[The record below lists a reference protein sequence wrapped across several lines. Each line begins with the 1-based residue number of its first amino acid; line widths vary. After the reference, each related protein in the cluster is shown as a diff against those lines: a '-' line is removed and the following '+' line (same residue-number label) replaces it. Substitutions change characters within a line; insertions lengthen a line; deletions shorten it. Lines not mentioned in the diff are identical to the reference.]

1 LWLVAKAK
9 NDVVLQ
15 HPKLSECIM
24 TDQFPTADI
33 VRYVLRFKWIIIGL
47 CAATTVGVYVYA
59 LTLPQYFKST
69 INCVPPSGDEGGIG
83 GALAGISSTLKD
95 IGLSKLGGKSG
106 ENYEFITLLFSR
118 TIRDSMIKRFDLVTE
133 YDMHDEIMNDVRAE
147 FDDNLEVNF
156 HAEGNYEISIWSQ
169 NPKKSV
175 EMCNA
180 FVEYANQ
187 ISNRVQRMEAEK
199 SVRYMERRLAMMDS
213 ILSTIT
219 DSLDYFSRTYRLFSP
234 LDQAKASADA
244 LADVK
249 SELLKQEM
257 VLGLLKENYGPADP
271 QVRTAQGLVN
281 ELKSQYEKAQTQP
294 GFAGNFALTD
304 AAGVG
309 ATYMRLFTEYEAY
322 SKLKAFM
329 LPSLEQSRL
338 DMNKTSPALLVVDT
352 PEPAEKR
359 DKPKRMLLAAGSGFG
374 VGVLTVLILLLIRGW
389 NTMMG
394 RTDSVA

>member
-1 LWLVAKAK
+1 
-9 NDVVLQ
+9 
-15 HPKLSECIM
+15 M
-24 TDQFPTADI
+24 TDQVPTAEI
-33 VRYVLRFKWIIIGL
+33 VRYLLRFKWIVIGL
-47 CAATTVGVYVYA
+47 CAVTTIGVYLYA

-69 INCVPPSGDEGGIG
+69 INCVPPASDEAGFG

-95 IGLSKLGGKSG
+95 IGLSKIGGKSG
-106 ENYEFITLLFSR
+106 ENYEFVTLLFSR
-118 TIRDSMIKRFDLVTE
+118 TIRDSMIKRFDLVQE
-133 YDMHDEIMNDVRAE
+133 YDMRNEIMDDVRSE

-169 NPKKSV
+169 NPQKSV
-175 EMCNA
+175 DMCNS
-180 FVEYANQ
+180 FVAYANE
-187 ISNRVQRMEAEK
+187 ISNRIQRMEAEK
-199 SVRYMERRLAMMDS
+199 SVRYMERRLGMMDS
-213 ILSTIT
+213 ILSSIT

-257 VLGLLKENYGPADP
+257 VLGLLKENYGPSDP

-281 ELKSQYEKAQTQP
+281 ELKNQYEKAQTQP

-322 SKLKAFM
+322 SKLKAFL
-329 LPSLEQSRL
+329 LPSLEQARI

-352 PEPAEKR
+352 PIAAEKR
-359 DKPKRMLLAAGSGFG
+359 DRPKRMLLAAGSGFG
-374 VGVLTVLILLLIRGW
+374 VGVLSILVLLVLRGW
-389 NTMMG
+389 NAMMG
-394 RTDSVA
+394 RTPNEQ

>member
-1 LWLVAKAK
+1 
-9 NDVVLQ
+9 
-15 HPKLSECIM
+15 M

-33 VRYVLRFKWIIIGL
+33 VRYLLRFKWIVIGL
-47 CAATTVGVYVYA
+47 CAVTTIGVYLYA

-69 INCVPPSGDEGGIG
+69 INCVPPASDEAGFG

-118 TIRDSMIKRFDLVTE
+118 TIRDSMIERFDLVNE
-133 YDMHDEIMNDVRAE
+133 YDMKDEIMDDVRSE

-169 NPKKSV
+169 NPQKSV
-175 EMCNA
+175 DMCNA
-180 FVEYANQ
+180 FVGYANE
-187 ISNRVQRMEAEK
+187 IANRIQRMEAEK
-199 SVRYMERRLAMMDS
+199 SVRYMERRLSMMDS
-213 ILSTIT
+213 ILSSIT

-257 VLGLLKENYGPADP
+257 VLGLLKENYGPNDP
-271 QVRTAQGLVN
+271 QVRTAQGLVS
-281 ELKSQYEKAQTQP
+281 ELKNQYEKAQTQP

-322 SKLKAFM
+322 SKLKAFL
-329 LPSLEQSRL
+329 LPSLEQARL
-338 DMNKTSPALLVVDT
+338 DMNKTSPALLIVDT
-352 PEPAEKR
+352 PIAAEKR
-359 DKPKRMLLAAGSGFG
+359 DRPKRMLLAAGSGFG
-374 VGVLTVLILLLIRGW
+374 VGVLSILVLLVLRGW
-389 NTMMG
+389 SSMMG
-394 RTDSVA
+394 RTSSEQ

>member
-1 LWLVAKAK
+1 M
-9 NDVVLQ
+9 
-15 HPKLSECIM
+15 S
-24 TDQFPTADI
+24 DQFPTADI
-33 VRYVLRFKWIIIGL
+33 VRYLFRYKWIVISLTAI
-47 CAATTVGVYVYA
+47 TTIGVYVYS
-59 LTLPQYFKST
+59 LTLPQYYKST
-69 INCVPPSGDEGGIG
+69 INCVPPSSDEGGIG

-118 TIRDSMIKRFDLVTE
+118 TIRDSMIKEFELVKE
-133 YDMHDEIMNDVRAE
+133 YDMEGEIMDDVRSE

-169 NPKKSV
+169 NPQKSV
-175 EMCNA
+175 NMCNA
-180 FVEYANQ
+180 FVGHANE
-187 ISNRVQRMEAEK
+187 IANRIQRMEAEK
-199 SVRYMERRLAMMDS
+199 SVRYMERRMGMMDS
-213 ILSTIT
+213 ILSGIT

-234 LDQAKASADA
+234 LDQAKASAEA
-244 LADVK
+244 LANVK

-257 VLGLLKENYGPADP
+257 VLGLLKENYGANDP

-281 ELKSQYEKAQTQP
+281 ELSAQYEKAQTQP

-322 SKLKAFM
+322 SKLKAFL
-329 LPSLEQSRL
+329 LPSLEQARL
-338 DMNKTSPALLVVDT
+338 DMNKTSPALLVVDN

-359 DKPKRMLLAAGSGFG
+359 DRPKRMLLAAGSGFG
-374 VGVLTVLILLLIRGW
+374 IGVLSIMVLLIIRGW

-394 RTDSVA
+394 QASTEL

>member
-1 LWLVAKAK
+1 
-9 NDVVLQ
+9 
-15 HPKLSECIM
+15 M

-33 VRYVLRFKWIIIGL
+33 VRYLLRFKWIVVGL
-47 CAATTVGVYVYA
+47 CAVTTIGVYLYA

-69 INCVPPSGDEGGIG
+69 INCVPPASDEAGFG

-118 TIRDSMIKRFDLVTE
+118 TIRDSMIQRFDLVNE
-133 YDMHDEIMNDVRAE
+133 YDMKDEIMDDVRSE

-169 NPKKSV
+169 NPQKSV
-175 EMCNA
+175 DMCNA
-180 FVEYANQ
+180 FVGYANE
-187 ISNRVQRMEAEK
+187 IANRIQRMEAEK
-199 SVRYMERRLAMMDS
+199 SVRYMERRLSMMDS
-213 ILSTIT
+213 ILSSIT

-257 VLGLLKENYGPADP
+257 VLGLLKENYGPNDP

-281 ELKSQYEKAQTQP
+281 ELKNQYEKAQTQP

-322 SKLKAFM
+322 SKLKAFL
-329 LPSLEQSRL
+329 LPSLEQARL

-352 PEPAEKR
+352 PIAAEKR
-359 DKPKRMLLAAGSGFG
+359 DRPKRMLLAAGSGFG
-374 VGVLTVLILLLIRGW
+374 IGVLSILVLLVLRGW
-389 NTMMG
+389 STMMG
-394 RTDSVA
+394 RTSSEQ

>member
-1 LWLVAKAK
+1 
-9 NDVVLQ
+9 
-15 HPKLSECIM
+15 
-24 TDQFPTADI
+24 
-33 VRYVLRFKWIIIGL
+33 
-47 CAATTVGVYVYA
+47 
-59 LTLPQYFKST
+59 
-69 INCVPPSGDEGGIG
+69 
-83 GALAGISSTLKD
+83 
-95 IGLSKLGGKSG
+95 
-106 ENYEFITLLFSR
+106 
-118 TIRDSMIKRFDLVTE
+118 MIKRFDLVTE

>member
-1 LWLVAKAK
+1 M
-9 NDVVLQ
+9 
-15 HPKLSECIM
+15 S
-24 TDQFPTADI
+24 DQFPTADI
-33 VRYVLRFKWIIIGL
+33 VRYLFRYKWIVISLTAI
-47 CAATTVGVYVYA
+47 TTIGVYVYS
-59 LTLPQYFKST
+59 LTLPQYYKST
-69 INCVPPSGDEGGIG
+69 INCVPPSSDEGGIG

-118 TIRDSMIKRFDLVTE
+118 TIRDSMIKEFELVKE
-133 YDMHDEIMNDVRAE
+133 YDMEGEIMDDVRSE

-169 NPKKSV
+169 NPQKSV
-175 EMCNA
+175 NMCNA
-180 FVEYANQ
+180 FVGHANE
-187 ISNRVQRMEAEK
+187 IANRIQRMEAEK
-199 SVRYMERRLAMMDS
+199 SVRYMERRMGMMDS
-213 ILSTIT
+213 ILSGIT

-234 LDQAKASADA
+234 LDQAKASAEA
-244 LADVK
+244 LANVK

-257 VLGLLKENYGPADP
+257 VLGLLKENYGANDP

-281 ELKSQYEKAQTQP
+281 ELSAQYEKAQTQP

-322 SKLKAFM
+322 SKLKAFL
-329 LPSLEQSRL
+329 LPSLEQARL
-338 DMNKTSPALLVVDT
+338 DMNKTSPALLVVDN

-359 DKPKRMLLAAGSGFG
+359 DRPKRMLLAAGSGFG
-374 VGVLTVLILLLIRGW
+374 IGVLSIMVLLIIRGW

-394 RTDSVA
+394 QASTEQ

>member
-1 LWLVAKAK
+1 
-9 NDVVLQ
+9 
-15 HPKLSECIM
+15 M

-33 VRYVLRFKWIIIGL
+33 IRYLLRFRWIVVGL
-47 CAATTVGVYVYA
+47 VAVTTIGVYLYA
-59 LTLPQYFKST
+59 LTMPQYFKST
-69 INCVPPSGDEGGIG
+69 VNCVPPAGDEAGIG

-106 ENYEFITLLFSR
+106 ENYEFVTLLFSR
-118 TIRDSMIKRFDLVTE
+118 TIRDSMIKRFDLVRE
-133 YDMHDEIMNDVRAE
+133 YDMQDEIMDDVRSE

-169 NPKKSV
+169 NPQKSV
-175 EMCNA
+175 DMCNA
-180 FVEYANQ
+180 FVGYANE
-187 ISNRVQRMEAEK
+187 IANRIQRMEAEK
-199 SVRYMERRLAMMDS
+199 SVRYMERRLGMMDS
-213 ILSTIT
+213 ILSSIT

-257 VLGLLKENYGPADP
+257 VLGLLKENYGPNDP

-322 SKLKAFM
+322 SKLKAFL
-329 LPSLEQSRL
+329 LPSLEQARL

-352 PEPAEKR
+352 PIAAEKR
-359 DKPKRMLLAAGSGFG
+359 DRPKRMLLAAGSGFG
-374 VGVLTVLILLLIRGW
+374 IGILSILVLLISRGW
-389 NTMMG
+389 STMMG
-394 RTDSVA
+394 RRTSE

>member
-1 LWLVAKAK
+1 
-9 NDVVLQ
+9 
-15 HPKLSECIM
+15 M

-33 VRYVLRFKWIIIGL
+33 VRYLLRFKWIVIGL
-47 CAATTVGVYVYA
+47 CAVTTIGVYLYA

-69 INCVPPSGDEGGIG
+69 INCVPPASDEAGFG

-118 TIRDSMIKRFDLVTE
+118 TIRDSMIRRFDLIQE
-133 YDMHDEIMNDVRAE
+133 YDMKDEIMDDVRSE

-169 NPKKSV
+169 NPQKSV

-180 FVEYANQ
+180 FVGYAND
-187 ISNRVQRMEAEK
+187 IANRIQRMEAEK
-199 SVRYMERRLAMMDS
+199 SVRYMERRLNMMDS
-213 ILSTIT
+213 ILSSIT

-257 VLGLLKENYGPADP
+257 VLGLLKENYGPNDP

-281 ELKSQYEKAQTQP
+281 ELKNQYEKAQTQP

-322 SKLKAFM
+322 SKLKAFL
-329 LPSLEQSRL
+329 LPSLEQARL

-352 PEPAEKR
+352 PIAAEKR
-359 DKPKRMLLAAGSGFG
+359 DRPKRMLLAAGSGFG
-374 VGVLTVLILLLIRGW
+374 IGVLSILVLLVLRGW
-389 NTMMG
+389 SSMMG
-394 RTDSVA
+394 RTSSEQ

>member
-1 LWLVAKAK
+1 
-9 NDVVLQ
+9 
-15 HPKLSECIM
+15 M
-24 TDQFPTADI
+24 TDQFPTAEI
-33 VRYVLRFKWIIIGL
+33 VRYLLRFKWIVIGL
-47 CAATTVGVYVYA
+47 CAVTTIGVYLYA

-69 INCVPPSGDEGGIG
+69 INCVPPASDEAGFG

-95 IGLSKLGGKSG
+95 IGLSKIGGKSG
-106 ENYEFITLLFSR
+106 ENYEFVTLLFSR
-118 TIRDSMIKRFDLVTE
+118 TIRDSMIRRFDLVQE
-133 YDMHDEIMNDVRAE
+133 YDMRNEIMDDVRSE

-169 NPKKSV
+169 NPQKSV
-175 EMCNA
+175 DMCNS
-180 FVEYANQ
+180 FVAYANE
-187 ISNRVQRMEAEK
+187 ISNRIQRMEAEK
-199 SVRYMERRLAMMDS
+199 SVRYMERRLGMMDS
-213 ILSTIT
+213 ILSSIT

-257 VLGLLKENYGPADP
+257 VLGLLKENYGPSDP

-281 ELKSQYEKAQTQP
+281 ELKNQYEKAQTQP

-322 SKLKAFM
+322 SKLKAFL
-329 LPSLEQSRL
+329 LPSLEQARI

-352 PEPAEKR
+352 PIAAEKR
-359 DKPKRMLLAAGSGFG
+359 DRPKRMLLAAGSGFG
-374 VGVLTVLILLLIRGW
+374 VGVLSILVLLVLRGW
-389 NTMMG
+389 NAMMG
-394 RTDSVA
+394 RTPNEQ

>member
-1 LWLVAKAK
+1 
-9 NDVVLQ
+9 
-15 HPKLSECIM
+15 M

-33 VRYVLRFKWIIIGL
+33 VRYLLRFKWIVIGL
-47 CAATTVGVYVYA
+47 CAVTTIGVYVYA

-69 INCVPPSGDEGGIG
+69 INCVPPASDEAGFG

-118 TIRDSMIKRFDLVTE
+118 TIRDSMIQRFDLVQE
-133 YDMHDEIMNDVRAE
+133 YDMQDEIMDDVRSE
-147 FDDNLEVNF
+147 FDDNIEVNF
-156 HAEGNYEISIWSQ
+156 HAEGNYEISMWSQ
-169 NPKKSV
+169 NPQKSV
-175 EMCNA
+175 DMCNA
-180 FVEYANQ
+180 FVGYANE
-187 ISNRVQRMEAEK
+187 IANRIQRMEAEK
-199 SVRYMERRLAMMDS
+199 SVRYMERRLGMMDS
-213 ILSTIT
+213 ILSSIT

-257 VLGLLKENYGPADP
+257 VLGLLKENYGPNDP
-271 QVRTAQGLVN
+271 QVRTSQGLVN

-322 SKLKAFM
+322 SKLKAFL
-329 LPSLEQSRL
+329 LPSLEQARL

-352 PEPAEKR
+352 PIAAEKR
-359 DKPKRMLLAAGSGFG
+359 DRPKRMLLAAGSGFG
-374 VGVLTVLILLLIRGW
+374 VAVLTILVLLVLRGW
-389 NTMMG
+389 SSMMG
-394 RTDSVA
+394 RTSSEQ

>member
-1 LWLVAKAK
+1 
-9 NDVVLQ
+9 
-15 HPKLSECIM
+15 M

-33 VRYVLRFKWIIIGL
+33 VRYLLRFKWVVIGL
-47 CAATTVGVYVYA
+47 CAVTTIGVYLYA

-69 INCVPPSGDEGGIG
+69 INCVPPASDEAGFG

-118 TIRDSMIKRFDLVTE
+118 TIRDSMIRRFDLIQE
-133 YDMHDEIMNDVRAE
+133 YDMKDEIMDDVRSE

-169 NPKKSV
+169 NPQKSV

-180 FVEYANQ
+180 FVGYAND
-187 ISNRVQRMEAEK
+187 IANRIQRMEAEK
-199 SVRYMERRLAMMDS
+199 SVRYMERRLNMMDS
-213 ILSTIT
+213 ILSSIT

-257 VLGLLKENYGPADP
+257 VLGLLKENYGPNDP

-281 ELKSQYEKAQTQP
+281 ELKNQYEKAQTQP

-322 SKLKAFM
+322 SKLKAFL
-329 LPSLEQSRL
+329 LPSLEQARL

-352 PEPAEKR
+352 PIAAEKR
-359 DKPKRMLLAAGSGFG
+359 DRPKRMLLAAGSGFG
-374 VGVLTVLILLLIRGW
+374 IGVLSILVLLVLRGW
-389 NTMMG
+389 SSMMG
-394 RTDSVA
+394 RTSSEQ